1 MKKNRSLPHHQP
13 TDCVRPAAGLRL
25 RTHLR
30 SGKALGDC
38 VEVLTHLI
46 GADKVAEFYT
56 DVTGKDCGCRGR
68 QNWLNEHFPNF
79 LR

>member
-1 MKKNRSLPHHQP
+1 MKKKHSLTQP
-13 TDCVRPAAGLRL
+13 PQTMNARPAAGLRL

-30 SGKALGDC
+30 SGKPLGDC

-56 DVTGKDCGCRGR
+56 KVTGKDCGCRGR